1 MAEQHDQAATTQD
14 AAYCTTASMAG
25 ARLTDECLDCG
36 HAVVLHV
43 GTEHCPLCEL
53 VDLNQQARA
62 GATHVTVNVSR
73 EATDAEKAWVEIQRR
88 HRLGLP
94 RAPYNPEAS
103 DA

>member
-1 MAEQHDQAATTQD
+1 MPDEQPPPAE
-14 AAYCTTASMAG
+14 YCTTAPMPG

-43 GTEHCPLCEL
+43 GTDHCPVCEL
-53 VDLNQQARA
+53 VDLNQQART
-62 GATHVTVNVSR
+62 GATNVTVNVSG
-73 EATDAEKAWVEIQRR
+73 DLSHAEKAWAEVLRR

-94 RAPYNPEAS
+94 RAPYNPEAP

>member
-1 MAEQHDQAATTQD
+1 MPDDQAAITQ
-14 AAYCTTASMAG
+14 AAEYCTTPPMAG

-43 GTEHCPLCEL
+43 GTEHCPACEL

-62 GATHVTVNVSR
+62 GATHVTVNVTR
-73 EATDAEKAWVEIQRR
+73 EPTLAEKAFAEVQRR

-94 RAPYNPEAS
+94 RAAYNPEAN

>member
-1 MAEQHDQAATTQD
+1 MPDEQQAPAITQD
-14 AAYCTTASMAG
+14 AAYCTTAPMAG

-43 GTEHCPLCEL
+43 GTEHCPVCEM

-62 GATHVTVNVSR
+62 GATTVTVNVSG
-73 EATDAEKAWVEIQRR
+73 DLSHAEKAWAEIQRR
-88 HRLGLP
+88 HQLGLP
-94 RAPYNPEAS
+94 RAPYRQEGT